1 MTSAYKKALWAL
13 TLLLSLTGLT
23 TQAWAAKYYAVVD
36 AGSSG
41 SRLYLYKSELDANGN
56 PIPENIPLF
65 GNKVT
70 PGISTLVTKPSEVG
84 TYIAPLL
91 NLLDTELK
99 ARGVPQSDV
108 NFSLMA
114 TAGMRVES
122 PLQQGK
128 VYDAVKTAAKTTLP
142 QMNIQY
148 ALTLQGRYE
157 GAFEWLSVN
166 YLNGNLTTGVE
177 TNGVLETG
185 GGSYQMT
192 WETSSKAS
200 NTIDVF
206 SLNYGKTPHTLF
218 SRSYTGLGGNFSRE
232 DATDDPNSF
241 PVGYPLASGAV
252 GTGNY
257 KRGLTNTRKLIRVQ
271 PTSIPNSVKVP
282 HLDKFIGVGLFKN
295 VASDLK
301 LGDGISSARI
311 DQAARVIAI
320 TPWAVQLSEQPNN
333 PFLFSRVDSAQL
345 VSELIRTWF
354 RDNREL
360 PVANEINGTEINW
373 TLGAVL
379 FLDSNNT
386 LPTQW

>member
-1 MTSAYKKALWAL
+1 MISIHKRSFFLFW
-13 TLLLSLTGLT
+13 LLLILTSFT
-23 TQAWAAKYYAVVD
+23 THAWAAKYYAIID

-41 SRLYLYKSELDANGN
+41 SRLYLYKSELDSKGN
-56 PIPENIPLF
+56 PVAESIPLV

-70 PGISTLVTKPSEVG
+70 PGISTLVTQPSKVG
-84 TYIAPLL
+84 AYIAPLL

-99 ARGVPQSDV
+99 ARGIPQSDV

-128 VYDAVKTAAKTTLP
+128 VYEAVKTEAKSVLP

-166 YLNGNLTTGVE
+166 YLNGNLTTGVG

-200 NTIDVF
+200 NTIDIF
-206 SLNYGKTPHTLF
+206 SLNYGTTPHTLF

-232 DATDDPNSF
+232 DATDDPSSF
-241 PVGYPLASGAV
+241 PMGYPLASGAV
-252 GTGNY
+252 GSGNY
-257 KRGLTNTRKLIRVQ
+257 KKGLSNTRKLIRAQ

-301 LGDGISSARI
+301 LGETISSKRV
-311 DQAARVIAI
+311 DQAAKVIAM
-320 TPWAVQLSEQPNN
+320 TPWAVQVSEQPNN

-379 FLDSNNT
+379 FLASNNA

>member
-1 MTSAYKKALWAL
+1 MTPTYKKSLWVLA
-13 TLLLSLTGLT
+13 LLLSLTSFA
-23 TQAWAAKYYAVVD
+23 TQAWAAKYYAIVD

-41 SRLYLYKSELDANGN
+41 SRLYLYKSELDSKGD
-56 PIPENIPLF
+56 PIAESIPLID
-65 GNKVT
+65 NKVT
-70 PGISTLVTKPSEVG
+70 PGISTLVTQPSKVG
-84 TYIAPLL
+84 AYIAPLFE
-91 NLLDTELK
+91 LLEAELI
-99 ARGVPQSDV
+99 ARNIPQSDV

-122 PLQQGK
+122 PLQQQK
-128 VYDAVKTAAKTTLP
+128 VYEAVKTEAESVLP

-157 GAFEWLSVN
+157 GAFQWLSVN
-166 YLNGNLTTGVE
+166 YLKGNLTNDLKT
-177 TNGVLETG
+177 TGVLETG

-192 WETSSKAS
+192 WETSSRAS

-206 SLNYGKTPHTLF
+206 SLNYGTTPYRLF
-218 SRSYTGLGGNFSRE
+218 SRSFTGLGGNFSRE

-271 PTSIPNSVKVP
+271 PTAIPSSVKVP
-282 HLDKFIGVGLFKN
+282 PLEKFIGVGLFKN
-295 VASDLK
+295 VASDLQ
-301 LGDGISSARI
+301 LGNSISATRI
-311 DQAARVIAI
+311 DQAAKVIAL
-320 TPWAVQLSEQPNN
+320 TPWAVQVSQQPNN

-345 VSELIRTWF
+345 VSGLIRTWF
-354 RDNREL
+354 SGIREL

-379 FLDSNNT
+379 FLDSNNV
-386 LPTQW
+386 LPTEW

>member
-1 MTSAYKKALWAL
+1 MTPTYKKSLWAL
-13 TLLLSLTGLT
+13 ALLLSLTCFAT
-23 TQAWAAKYYAVVD
+23 HAWAAKYYAIVD

-41 SRLYLYKSELDANGN
+41 SRLYLYKSELDSKGD
-56 PIPENIPLF
+56 PIAESIPLNN
-65 GNKVT
+65 NKVT
-70 PGISTLVTKPSEVG
+70 PGISTLVTQPSKVG
-84 TYIAPLL
+84 AYIAPLL
-91 NLLDTELK
+91 DLLEAELI
-99 ARGVPQSDV
+99 ARNIPQSHV

-122 PLQQGK
+122 PLQQQK
-128 VYDAVKTAAKTTLP
+128 VYDAVKTEAESVLP

-148 ALTLQGRYE
+148 TLTLQGRYE
-157 GAFEWLSVN
+157 GAFQWLSVN
-166 YLNGNLTTGVE
+166 YLNGNLTNDLKT
-177 TNGVLETG
+177 TGVLETG

-192 WETSSKAS
+192 WETSSRAS

-206 SLNYGKTPHTLF
+206 SLNYGTTPYRLF
-218 SRSYTGLGGNFSRE
+218 SRSFTGLGGNFSRE

-271 PTSIPNSVKVP
+271 PTAIPSSVKVP
-282 HLDKFIGVGLFKN
+282 PLEKFIGVGLFKN
-295 VASDLK
+295 VASDLQ
-301 LGDGISSARI
+301 LGDSISATRI
-311 DQAARVIAI
+311 DQAAKVIAL
-320 TPWAVQLSEQPNN
+320 TPWAVQVSEQPNN

-345 VSELIRTWF
+345 VSGLIRTWF
-354 RDNREL
+354 SAIREL

-379 FLDSNNT
+379 FLDSNNV
-386 LPTQW
+386 LPTEW